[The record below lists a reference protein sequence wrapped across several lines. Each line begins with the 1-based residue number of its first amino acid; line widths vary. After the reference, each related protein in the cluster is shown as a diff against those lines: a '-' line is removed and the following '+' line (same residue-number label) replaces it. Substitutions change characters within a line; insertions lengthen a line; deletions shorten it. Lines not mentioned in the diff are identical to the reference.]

1 MHESYITMNRE
12 SLDHRISRTNTTLP
26 NGRGSHQRFSVING
40 GLRSFAKFTGKYLCQ
55 SLFFNKVAG
64 LGPEACNFIK
74 KETLTQV
81 LSCEFCKILNF
92 FT

>member
-64 LGPEACNFIK
+64 AAWSFIK
-74 KETLTQV
+74 KATLAQV
-81 LSCEFCKILNF
+81 FSCEL
-92 FT
+92 